1 MIILKKIGE
10 TLITIV
16 MIVIAVPMFLVDTLT
31 KPIRKR
37 RFLKQARQFTQPN
50 IQQMTSYNFVEIGK
64 SMGYTFREEKIDG
77 IDTYTIH
84 AFNDNADVY
93 FLDFD
98 ENKEE
103 NMNCFKT
110 LQEMIEN
117 NKSRL
122 GNTTTSNNKCGGD
135 FLFFEVISKKGRM
148 TVCTTGE
155 SIVFA
160 ESKNENGAKEIE
172 SYIYTLLT
180 SSNS

>member
-1 MIILKKIGE
+1 MTILKKIGE
-10 TLITIV
+10 ALITIV
-16 MIVIAVPMFLVDTLT
+16 MIVIAVPMFLIDTLT

-37 RFLKQARQFTQPN
+37 RFLKEARQFAQPN
-50 IQQMTSYNFVEIGK
+50 IQPMTSYNFVEIGK

-84 AFNDNADVY
+84 AFNDKADVY

-103 NMNCFKT
+103 NMNNFKK
-110 LQEMIEN
+110 LQEMIKN

-122 GNTTTSNNKCGGD
+122 GNTTTNTRGGGD
-135 FLFFEVISKKGRM
+135 FSIFDVISEKGRM

-160 ESKNENGAKEIE
+160 ESKNKHGAKEID

-180 SSNS
+180 SSNN